1 MVERLA
7 VKVLQ
12 LSTER
17 LIEKSWDNGETRFG
31 QHRGNCDSK
40 SQSAVETR
48 YRSSAFIHQ
57 HDEYSVGGDIVHTLG
72 NHGICEIKRVLPF
85 AGASPAAPTL

>member
-17 LIEKSWDNGETRFG
+17 LIEKSWDNGETLHG
-31 QHRGNCDSK
+31 QHRGNFDSK
-40 SQSAVETR
+40 SESAVETR
-48 YRSSAFIHQ
+48 YQETQSENYGR
-57 HDEYSVGGDIVHTLG
+57 DIVH
-72 NHGICEIKRVLPF
+72 PF
-85 AGASPAAPTL
+85 Q